1 MESVLVRMETSLSNP
16 MAIPKEKEWTSSQF
30 QVRRLNTQYPAQ
42 KMRHLQTVG
51 NSKLTHKLLRSVLNN
66 QWLHFFN
73 EKNLHFD

>member
-16 MAIPKEKEWTSSQF
+16 MAIPKEKEWTSCQF

-51 NSKLTHKLLRSVLNN
+51 NSKLTNSCDPSETTSGCIFLMK
-66 QWLHFFN
+66 
-73 EKNLHFD
+73 KNLHFD